1 MAVSYLNN
9 NNESDNID
17 TSIQTGVSESVN
29 DEDNSNEEVSYSDE
43 ENIDK
48 TILIEEINKINNF
61 TEEEKQGID
70 EVKQMINIFINNQD
84 FINDISSNFELVASY
99 NTDDEFLI
107 INVETAK
114 EFLNEVLPHY
124 KDQMD
129 ILKKLVS

>member
-1 MAVSYLNN
+1 MAISYLNN

-61 TEEEKQGID
+61 T
-70 EVKQMINIFINNQD
+70 
-84 FINDISSNFELVASY
+84 
-99 NTDDEFLI
+99 
-107 INVETAK
+107 
-114 EFLNEVLPHY
+114 
-124 KDQMD
+124 
-129 ILKKLVS
+129 

>member
-1 MAVSYLNN
+1 MAISYLNN

-99 NTDDEFLI
+99 NTDDQFLI

-114 EFLNEVLPHY
+114 EFLNEVLPRY

-129 ILKKLVS
+129 ILKKLIS

>member
-1 MAVSYLNN
+1 MAISYLNN

-84 FINDISSNFELVASY
+84 FINDISNNFELVANYS
-99 NTDDEFLI
+99 TDDEFFK

-114 EFLNEVLPHY
+114 EFLAEALPRY
-124 KDQMD
+124 KNQIN
-129 ILKKLVS
+129 ILKNLIL

>member
-1 MAVSYLNN
+1 MAISYLNN

-61 TEEEKQGID
+61 TEEEKQGSAMPSGND
-70 EVKQMINIFINNQD
+70 WAVLSEEDFANQKEAQAQQVD
-84 FINDISSNFELVASY
+84 PRLAKLSELFNES
-99 NTDDEFLI
+99 DDD
-107 INVETAK
+107 NA
-114 EFLNEVLPHY
+114 
-124 KDQMD
+124 
-129 ILKKLVS
+129 

>member
-1 MAVSYLNN
+1 MAISYLNN

-61 TEEEKQGID
+61 KEEEKQGID
-70 EVKQMINIFINNQD
+70 EVKQLINIFINNQD

-114 EFLNEVLPHY
+114 EFLNG
-124 KDQMD
+124 
-129 ILKKLVS
+129 

>member
-1 MAVSYLNN
+1 
-9 NNESDNID
+9 
-17 TSIQTGVSESVN
+17 
-29 DEDNSNEEVSYSDE
+29 
-43 ENIDK
+43 
-48 TILIEEINKINNF
+48 
-61 TEEEKQGID
+61 
-70 EVKQMINIFINNQD
+70 MINIFINNQD

>member
-1 MAVSYLNN
+1 MAISYLNN

-107 INVETAK
+107 SYQSI
-114 EFLNEVLPHY
+114 VLEKMEQVTKFKALIY
-124 KDQMD
+124 
-129 ILKKLVS
+129 LRL

>member
-1 MAVSYLNN
+1 MAISYLNN

-84 FINDISSNFELVASY
+84 FINDISSNFKLVASY

-114 EFLNEVLPHY
+114 EFLNG
-124 KDQMD
+124 
-129 ILKKLVS
+129 

>member
-1 MAVSYLNN
+1 MAISYLNN

-114 EFLNEVLPHY
+114 EFLNEVLPRY

>member
-1 MAVSYLNN
+1 MAISYLNN

-43 ENIDK
+43 ENIGK

>member
-1 MAVSYLNN
+1 MAISYLNN

>member
-1 MAVSYLNN
+1 MAISYLNN

-99 NTDDEFLI
+99 NTDDQFLI

-114 EFLNEVLPHY
+114 EFLNEVLPRY